1 MIALQFGFFLH
12 FPSCHCLS
20 YRNYRMSAMRAK
32 PQCERSAASSQNDL
46 KAAIPLGHSAGEAP
60 RSRQHV
66 SRMAVLFSSPQRRES
81 ASS

>member
-1 MIALQFGFFLH
+1 MPLEAVIRRG
-12 FPSCHCLS
+12 
-20 YRNYRMSAMRAK
+20 
-32 PQCERSAASSQNDL
+32 RSISQHGL
-46 KAAIPLGHSAGEAP
+46 KAVIPLGHIARGAP